1 MTGLLV
7 ACSAAIGTYLLYTSI
22 AFGWRGFGARGVPAD
37 DGSGSGSGGGLG
49 GAGWQARMARLR
61 DWMAQAGLAE
71 VRVLDLAAA
80 VAGAGAVGAFVGL
93 ALFGVPSAAVA
104 LALGGAAWPVAA
116 WRSRRRALRTAAQ
129 ESWPHIIEE
138 IRLLT
143 SAVGRS
149 VPQALFEAGRRAPLQ
164 LRPAFEAAQREWML
178 STDFERTTAVLK
190 ARLADATADAAC
202 ETLLVA
208 HEVGGA
214 DLDRRLEAL
223 ARDRVIDVQG
233 RKDAVAKQAGV
244 RFARRF
250 VLLVPCGMALAGMS
264 IGTGRAAYQ
273 TAFGQLLVVIGIL
286 AVALCWVW
294 AGLLLRLP
302 DEERVFQ

>member
-1 MTGLLV
+1 MVTGFLV
-7 ACSAAIGTYLLYTSI
+7 AGVASAGTYLLYT
-22 AFGWRGFGARGVPAD
+22 AVVFGWRGFGAPGGPVPGRRAAF
-37 DGSGSGSGGGLG
+37 L
-49 GAGWQARMARLR
+49 ARTG
-61 DWMAQAGLAE
+61 DWRAQAGLADAKF
-71 VRVLDLAAA
+71 RDLGVA
-80 VAGAGAVGAFVGL
+80 VAGAGLLGAVVGL
-93 ALFGVPSAAVA
+93 GLFGSVPATVVMG
-104 LALGGAAWPVAA
+104 LGGAAWPVAA
-116 WRSRRRALRTAAQ
+116 WRNRRLRLRTAAQ
-129 ESWPHIIEE
+129 ESWPYIIEE

-143 SAVGRS
+143 SSVGRS
-149 VPQALFEAGRRAPLQ
+149 VPQALFEAGRRAPVQ

-178 STDFERTTAVLK
+178 STDFERTTTVLK
-190 ARLADATADAAC
+190 ARLADPTADAAC

-223 ARDRVIDVQG
+223 ARDRVVDVQG

-273 TAFGQLLVVIGIL
+273 TPLGQVLVVVGIL
-286 AVALCWVW
+286 AVVVCWVW

>member
-1 MTGLLV
+1 MIGLLL
-7 ACSAAIGTYLLYTSI
+7 ACCAAAGTYLLYTSI
-22 AFGWRGFGARGVPAD
+22 VFGWRGI
-37 DGSGSGSGGGLG
+37 GGLG
-49 GAGWQARMARLR
+49 GGVESRPVAARALRARVSRLR
-61 DWMAQAGLAE
+61 DWMAQAGLSE
-71 VRVLDLAAA
+71 VRVRDLAAA
-80 VAGAGAVGAFVGL
+80 VAGAGLAGGFLGM
-93 ALFGVPSAAVA
+93 ALFGAPSPAIAMA
-104 LALGGAAWPVAA
+104 IGGAAWPIAA
-116 WRSRRRALRTAAQ
+116 WRGRRRSLRTAAQ
-129 ESWPHIIEE
+129 EAWPHIIEE

-143 SAVGRS
+143 SSVGRS
-149 VPQALFEAGRRAPLQ
+149 VPQALFEAGQRAPLQ

-190 ARLADATADAAC
+190 ARLADPTADAAC

-264 IGTGRAAYQ
+264 IGTGRAAYR
-273 TAFGQLLVVIGIL
+273 TTFGQVLVVLGL
-286 AVALCWVW
+286 LSVALCWMW

-302 DEERVFQ
+302 DEDRVFQ

>member
-1 MTGLLV
+1 VVIGLLV
-7 ACSAAIGTYLLYTSI
+7 AGTAAAGTYLLYTAL
-22 AFGWRGFGARGVPAD
+22 AFGWRGLGAPRGRGPVPAPLPRRI
-37 DGSGSGSGGGLG
+37 GRLG
-49 GAGWQARMARLR
+49 

-71 VRVLDLAAA
+71 AKVRDLGLA
-80 VAGAGAVGAFVGL
+80 VVGAGLVGGVVGMG
-93 ALFGVPSAAVA
+93 LFGALPAAIVMG
-104 LALGGAAWPVAA
+104 LGAASWPVAA
-116 WRSRRRALRTAAQ
+116 WRQRRRALRVAAQ
-129 ESWPHIIEE
+129 EAWPHIIEE

-143 SAVGRS
+143 SSVGRS
-149 VPQALFEAGRRAPLQ
+149 VPQALFEAGRRAPIQ

-178 STDFERTTAVLK
+178 STDFDRTTSVLK
-190 ARLADATADAAC
+190 ARLADPTADAAC

-223 ARDRVIDVQG
+223 ARDRVVDVQG
-233 RKDAVAKQAGV
+233 RKDAQAKQAGV

-250 VLLVPCGMALAGMS
+250 VLLVPCGMAMAGMS

-273 TAFGQLLVVIGIL
+273 TPFGQVLVVVGIL
-286 AVALCWVW
+286 AVVLCWGW

>member
-1 MTGLLV
+1 
-7 ACSAAIGTYLLYTSI
+7 
-22 AFGWRGFGARGVPAD
+22 
-37 DGSGSGSGGGLG
+37 
-49 GAGWQARMARLR
+49 
-61 DWMAQAGLAE
+61 MAQAGLVEAKL
-71 VRVLDLAAA
+71 RDLGLA
-80 VAGAGAVGAFVGL
+80 VAGAALVGGVVGMG
-93 ALFGVPSAAVA
+93 LFGSVPAVVVMA
-104 LALGGAAWPVAA
+104 LAAAGWPVAA
-116 WRSRRRALRTAAQ
+116 WRNRRRALQVAAQ
-129 ESWPHIIEE
+129 EAWPHIIEE

-143 SAVGRS
+143 SSVGRS
-149 VPQALFEAGRRAPLQ
+149 VPQALFEAGQRAPVQ

-190 ARLADATADAAC
+190 ARLADPTADAAC

-223 ARDRVIDVQG
+223 ARDRVVDVQG
-233 RKDAVAKQAGV
+233 RKDAQAKQAGV

-273 TAFGQLLVVIGIL
+273 TPLGQVLVVLGIL
-286 AVALCWVW
+286 AVVLCWVW

>member
-1 MTGLLV
+1 VIGLLV
-7 ACSAAIGTYLLYTSI
+7 AGMAAGGTYLLYT
-22 AFGWRGFGARGVPAD
+22 AVVFGWRGLGPPRRRGAVPGPVPAR
-37 DGSGSGSGGGLG
+37 L
-49 GAGWQARMARLR
+49 ARLG

-71 VRVLDLAAA
+71 AKLRDLGLA
-80 VAGAGAVGAFVGL
+80 VAGAALVGGVVGMG
-93 ALFGVPSAAVA
+93 LFGSVPAAVVM
-104 LALGGAAWPVAA
+104 GMGAGSWPVAA
-116 WRSRRRALRTAAQ
+116 WRNRRRALRVAAQ
-129 ESWPHIIEE
+129 EAWPHIIEE

-143 SAVGRS
+143 SSVGRS
-149 VPQALFEAGRRAPLQ
+149 VPQALFEAGQRAPVQ

-190 ARLADATADAAC
+190 ARLADPTADAAC

-223 ARDRVIDVQG
+223 ARDRVVDVQG
-233 RKDAVAKQAGV
+233 RKDAQAKQAGV

-273 TAFGQLLVVIGIL
+273 TPLGQALVVLGIL
-286 AVALCWVW
+286 AVVLCWAW